1 MKCVK
6 CSCEINPLRIK
17 ALPNTK
23 LCIDCAQGSVQR
35 KAGMPVT
42 FGSGDHTW
50 TETIIMDQ
58 STYNKQLPDFKEDL
72 NDDEHI
78 VELGIE

>member
-23 LCIDCAQGSVQR
+23 LCIDCAQGNVQR
-35 KAGMPVT
+35 KAGMSVM

-58 STYNKQLPDFKEDL
+58 STYDKQQPDFKQDL